1 MAETLSY
8 ENAPDTEVLSPEE
21 QDSLA
26 VGEKLVAEQEG
37 LLAGKY
43 NSPKELEKAYLE
55 LQSKLGKAEETE
67 QAEGETDDSELSE
80 ENTEYYLED
89 GSVNF
94 EQVSTDYGS
103 EMSNLFQEKGIDPY
117 KISKNFHDNKGEITD
132 EDYSQ
137 LEQAGFS
144 KQLVDAYLNGRAI
157 ESGYMNQTETQTE
170 TQTEVDISQQDVNS
184 IQNSVGGEKQYTNI
198 VSWAANNLPEQQ
210 VLAYDNLVAS
220 GNVEAINLAL
230 KGLKAEYD
238 NAFGS
243 EGRTLQGRSPRS
255 NDGVFRS
262 QAELMSAMNDPRY
275 DTDEAYRDEV
285 LRKLD
290 QSNLQF

>member
-8 ENAPDTEVLSPEE
+8 DNTPQTEVLSPEE
-21 QDSLA
+21 QDSLE

-43 NSPKELEKAYLE
+43 NSAQELEKAYLE
-55 LQSKLGKAEETE
+55 LQSKFGKGETE
-67 QAEGETDDSELSE
+67 VDEGEGEADDSELSE
-80 ENTEYYLED
+80 EAPETSPAYDLIMQASEEYYGNDNTLSEETI
-89 GSVNF
+89 SKF
-94 EQVSTDYGS
+94 S
-103 EMSNLFQEKGIDPY
+103 EMS
-117 KISKNFHDNKGEITD
+117 STD
-132 EDYSQ
+132 
-137 LEQAGFS
+137 
-144 KQLVDAYLNGRAI
+144 LVNAYV
-157 ESGYMNQTETQTE
+157 ESVRNNPAPQQ
-170 TQTEVDISQQDVNS
+170 QEVDIPDAQVNQ

-198 VSWAANNLPEQQ
+198 VSWAANNLPEKQ

-220 GNVEAINLAL
+220 GNVEAIGLAL
-230 KGLKAEYD
+230 QGLKAQYD

-255 NDGVFRS
+255 NEGVFRS

-275 DTDEAYRDEV
+275 DSDEAYRDDV

-290 QSNLQF
+290 ASDLQF

>member
-8 ENAPDTEVLSPEE
+8 DNTPETEVLSPEE
-21 QDSLA
+21 QDSLE

-43 NSPKELEKAYLE
+43 NSPQELEKAYLE
-55 LQSKLGKAEETE
+55 LQSKLGQNETVD
-67 QAEGETDDSELSE
+67 EGEGEADDSELSE
-80 ENTEYYLED
+80 ETTETSPAYDLIMQASAEYYGNDNSLSPET
-89 GSVNF
+89 VAKF
-94 EQVSTDYGS
+94 S
-103 EMSNLFQEKGIDPY
+103 EMS
-117 KISKNFHDNKGEITD
+117 STD
-132 EDYSQ
+132 
-137 LEQAGFS
+137 
-144 KQLVDAYLNGRAI
+144 LVNAYI
-157 ESGYMNQTETQTE
+157 ESVKNNPTAQQ
-170 TQTEVDISQQDVNS
+170 EVDIPDAQVNQ

-198 VSWAANNLPEQQ
+198 VSWAANNLPEKQ

-230 KGLKAEYD
+230 AGLKAQYD

-243 EGRTLQGRSPRS
+243 EGRTLQGRAPRS
-255 NDGVFRS
+255 NDGIFRS

-275 DTDEAYRDEV
+275 DTDEAYRDDV

>member
-21 QDSLA
+21 QDSLQ

-55 LQSKLGKAEETE
+55 LQSKLGKGETQAEQGETE
-67 QAEGETDDSELSE
+67 GDDSELSE
-80 ENTEYYLED
+80 EAPETSPAYDLIMQASEEYYGNENTLSPETIEK
-89 GSVNF
+89 F
-94 EQVSTDYGS
+94 S
-103 EMSNLFQEKGIDPY
+103 EMS
-117 KISKNFHDNKGEITD
+117 STD
-132 EDYSQ
+132 
-137 LEQAGFS
+137 
-144 KQLVDAYLNGRAI
+144 LVNAYI
-157 ESGYMNQTETQTE
+157 ESVKNNPTAQQ
-170 TQTEVDISQQDVNS
+170 EVDIPDAQVNQ

-198 VSWAANNLPEQQ
+198 VSWAANNLPEKQ

-230 KGLKAEYD
+230 AGLKAQYD

-243 EGRTLQGRSPRS
+243 EGRTLQGRSPRNS
-255 NDGVFRS
+255 DGIFRS
-262 QAELMSAMNDPRY
+262 QAELISAMSDPRY
-275 DTDEAYRDEV
+275 ETDEAYRDEV
-285 LRKLD
+285 IDKLNASD
-290 QSNLQF
+290 INF

>member
-8 ENAPDTEVLSPEE
+8 NNTPEAEVLSSEE
-21 QDSLA
+21 QDSLE

-43 NSPKELEKAYLE
+43 NSPQELEKAYLE
-55 LQSKLGKAEETE
+55 LQSKLGKGETFD
-67 QAEGETDDSELSE
+67 QGEGEGDDSELSE
-80 ENTEYYLED
+80 EAPETSPAYDLIMQASEEYYGNENTLSPETIEK
-89 GSVNF
+89 F
-94 EQVSTDYGS
+94 S
-103 EMSNLFQEKGIDPY
+103 EMS
-117 KISKNFHDNKGEITD
+117 STD
-132 EDYSQ
+132 
-137 LEQAGFS
+137 
-144 KQLVDAYLNGRAI
+144 LVNAYVQSIQNNPAA
-157 ESGYMNQTETQTE
+157 QQ
-170 TQTEVDISQQDVNS
+170 QQEVDIPDAQVNQ

-198 VSWAANNLPEQQ
+198 VSWAANNLPEKQ

-238 NAFGS
+238 DAFGN
-243 EGRTLQGRSPRS
+243 EGRTLQGRAPRS

-275 DTDEAYRDEV
+275 ETDEAYRDDV

-290 QSNLQF
+290 NSDVQF

>member
-8 ENAPDTEVLSPEE
+8 NNTPEAEVLSSEE
-21 QDSLA
+21 QDSLE

-43 NSPKELEKAYLE
+43 NSPQELEKAYLE
-55 LQSKLGKAEETE
+55 LQSKLGKGETVD
-67 QAEGETDDSELSE
+67 EGEGEGDDSELSE
-80 ENTEYYLED
+80 EAPETSPAYDLIMQASEEYYGNENTLSPETIEK
-89 GSVNF
+89 F
-94 EQVSTDYGS
+94 S
-103 EMSNLFQEKGIDPY
+103 EMS
-117 KISKNFHDNKGEITD
+117 STD
-132 EDYSQ
+132 
-137 LEQAGFS
+137 
-144 KQLVDAYLNGRAI
+144 LVNAYVQSIQNNPAA
-157 ESGYMNQTETQTE
+157 QQ
-170 TQTEVDISQQDVNS
+170 QQEVDIPDAQVNQ

-198 VSWAANNLPEQQ
+198 VSWAANNLPEKQ

-238 NAFGS
+238 DAFGN
-243 EGRTLQGRSPRS
+243 EGRTLQGRAPRS

-275 DTDEAYRDEV
+275 ETDEAYRDDV

-290 QSNLQF
+290 NSDVQF

>member
-8 ENAPDTEVLSPEE
+8 NNTPEAEVLSSEE
-21 QDSLA
+21 QDSLE

-43 NSPKELEKAYLE
+43 NSPQELEKAYLE
-55 LQSKLGKAEETE
+55 LQSKLGKGETVD
-67 QAEGETDDSELSE
+67 EGEGEGDDSELSE
-80 ENTEYYLED
+80 EAPETSPAYDLIMQASEEYYGNENTLSPETIEK
-89 GSVNF
+89 F
-94 EQVSTDYGS
+94 S
-103 EMSNLFQEKGIDPY
+103 EMS
-117 KISKNFHDNKGEITD
+117 STD
-132 EDYSQ
+132 
-137 LEQAGFS
+137 
-144 KQLVDAYLNGRAI
+144 LVNAYIQSIQNNPAA
-157 ESGYMNQTETQTE
+157 QQ
-170 TQTEVDISQQDVNS
+170 QQEVDIPDAQVNQ

-198 VSWAANNLPEQQ
+198 VSWAANNLPEKQ

-238 NAFGS
+238 DAFGN
-243 EGRTLQGRSPRS
+243 EGRTLQGRAPRS

-275 DTDEAYRDEV
+275 ETDEAYRDDV

-290 QSNLQF
+290 NSDVQF

>member
-8 ENAPDTEVLSPEE
+8 NNTPEAEVLSSEE
-21 QDSLA
+21 QDSLE

-43 NSPKELEKAYLE
+43 NSPQELEKAYLE
-55 LQSKLGKAEETE
+55 LQSKLGKGETVD
-67 QAEGETDDSELSE
+67 EGEGEGDDSELSE
-80 ENTEYYLED
+80 EAPETSPAYDLIMQASEEYYGNENTLSPETIEK
-89 GSVNF
+89 F
-94 EQVSTDYGS
+94 S
-103 EMSNLFQEKGIDPY
+103 EMS
-117 KISKNFHDNKGEITD
+117 STD
-132 EDYSQ
+132 
-137 LEQAGFS
+137 
-144 KQLVDAYLNGRAI
+144 LVNAYVQSIQNNPAA
-157 ESGYMNQTETQTE
+157 QQ
-170 TQTEVDISQQDVNS
+170 QQEVDIPDAQVNQ

-198 VSWAANNLPEQQ
+198 VSWAANNLPEKQ

-238 NAFGS
+238 DAFGN
-243 EGRTLQGRSPRS
+243 EGRTLQGRAPRS

-275 DTDEAYRDEV
+275 ETDEAYRDDV
-285 LRKLD
+285 LRKLENSD
-290 QSNLQF
+290 VQF

>member
-21 QDSLA
+21 QDSLQ

-55 LQSKLGKAEETE
+55 LQSKLGKGETQAEQGETE
-67 QAEGETDDSELSE
+67 GDDSELSE
-80 ENTEYYLED
+80 EAPETSPAYDLIMQASEEYYGNENTLSPETIEK
-89 GSVNF
+89 F
-94 EQVSTDYGS
+94 S
-103 EMSNLFQEKGIDPY
+103 EMSSTDLVNAYVQSI
-117 KISKNFHDNKGEITD
+117 KNNPAA
-132 EDYSQ
+132 Q
-137 LEQAGFS
+137 Q
-144 KQLVDAYLNGRAI
+144 Q
-157 ESGYMNQTETQTE
+157 Q
-170 TQTEVDISQQDVNS
+170 EVDIPDAQVNQ

-198 VSWAANNLPEQQ
+198 VSWAANNLPEKQ

-230 KGLKAEYD
+230 AGLKAQYD

-243 EGRTLQGRSPRS
+243 EGRTLQGRSPRNS
-255 NDGVFRS
+255 DGIFKS
-262 QAELMSAMNDPRY
+262 QAELISAMNDPRY
-275 DTDEAYRDEV
+275 ETDEAYRDEV
-285 LRKLD
+285 IDKLNASD
-290 QSNLQF
+290 ISF

>member
-8 ENAPDTEVLSPEE
+8 DNTPQTEVLSPEE
-21 QDSLA
+21 QDSLE
-26 VGEKLVAEQEG
+26 VGEKLVAEQEE

-43 NSPKELEKAYLE
+43 SSPKELEKAYLE
-55 LQSKLGKAEETE
+55 LQSKLGKSEETE
-67 QAEGETDDSELSE
+67 QTEEETNDSELSE
-80 ENTEYYLED
+80 ENIEYYLED

-94 EQVSTDYGS
+94 EQVSADYGS

-117 KISKNFHDNKGEITD
+117 EISKHFHDNKGEITD

-144 KQLVDAYLNGRAI
+144 KQLVDAYLNGRAV
-157 ESGYMNQTETQTE
+157 ESGYMNQTETE
-170 TQTEVDISQQDVNS
+170 TEVDISQQDVNS

-198 VSWAANNLPEQQ
+198 VSWAANNLPEEQ
-210 VLAYDNLVAS
+210 VVAYDNLVAS
-220 GNVEAINLAL
+220 GNVEGINLAL
-230 KGLKAEYD
+230 QGLKAQYD
-238 NAFGS
+238 EAFGS
-243 EGRTLQGRSPRS
+243 EGRTLQGRAPRS
-255 NDGVFRS
+255 NEGVFRS

-290 QSNLQF
+290 ASDLQF